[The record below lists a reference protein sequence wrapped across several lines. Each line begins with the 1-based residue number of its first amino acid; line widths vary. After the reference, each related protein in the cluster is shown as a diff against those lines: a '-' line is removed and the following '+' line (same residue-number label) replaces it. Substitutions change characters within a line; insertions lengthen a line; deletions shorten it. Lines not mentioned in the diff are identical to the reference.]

1 MYNDIIEK
9 TNFFTNYCLIK
20 KYYAFYHVFFA
31 FIASIS
37 SIFTRF
43 YPFGVAKFIS
53 FNAPGVTM
61 NINCNTS
68 ILR

>member
-9 TNFFTNYCLIK
+9 TNFFTNYSLIK

-43 YPFGVAKFIS
+43 YPFGVATIYQLQRS
-53 FNAPGVTM
+53 G
-61 NINCNTS
+61 
-68 ILR
+68 RYYEY